1 MARYVCDIKPSIFKV
16 AILPK
21 LSSRVNELPNKIPV
35 VIFFIFVEFHR
46 LISEIYIEM
55 QKT

>member
-1 MARYVCDIKPSIFKV
+1 MARYICDIKPSIFKV